1 MSNLSTK
8 KILLAIDQSRQ
19 AENAVHYV
27 ASLPLADRMEITLFH
42 VRRNLPAALS
52 YVGMTPEIHKALT
65 SDQEEAW
72 LRQEEQN
79 VEQFLEASRQ
89 ILLKAGFVAKD
100 VVLKAPKISVGFAR
114 DIIAEAGQGYSAVVV
129 GRTGL
134 SKLKDAVM
142 GSIASKLVARLG
154 GVPVWV
160 VGGEPQG
167 GKIIVALDASEG
179 SIRTIDHVA
188 QIIGPGPQEVLLFHV
203 IRSLEYGGQY
213 AQNFIS
219 DEWEKQL
226 IYEGEKAMEP
236 IFNRAKQRLAEAG
249 LATDL
254 VKTLLVSGVPS
265 RAGAIVDQAQE
276 QECGTIVVGRRG
288 ISRVEEFFIGR
299 VGNKVLSFAKK
310 QAVWVVS

>member
-1 MSNLSTK
+1 MANLSTD

-27 ASLPLADRMEITLFH
+27 ASLPLTGRMEITLFH

-52 YVGMTPEIHKALT
+52 YIGMTPEIYKALDA
-65 SDQEEAW
+65 DQEEAW

-89 ILLKAGFVAKD
+89 IFLKAGYPAKG

-114 DIIAEAGQGYSAVVV
+114 DIIAEAGQGYAAVVV

-154 GVPVWV
+154 RVPVWV
-160 VGGEPQG
+160 IGGQPQG
-167 GKIIVALDASEG
+167 GKILVALDASEG
-179 SIRTIDHVA
+179 SLRTVDHVA
-188 QIIGPGPQEVLLFHV
+188 RIIGSGPQEVLLFHV

-219 DEWEKQL
+219 DEWEKRL
-226 IYEGEKAMEP
+226 IDEGEKAMEP
-236 IFNRAKQRLAEAG
+236 VFKKAAQRLTVAG
-249 LATDL
+249 LAKDS

-265 RAGAIVDQAQE
+265 RAGAIADIAQQ
-276 QECGTIVVGRRG
+276 QEYGTIVVGRRG

-299 VGNKVLSFAKK
+299 VGNKVLNFAKK
-310 QAVWVVS
+310 HAVWVVS